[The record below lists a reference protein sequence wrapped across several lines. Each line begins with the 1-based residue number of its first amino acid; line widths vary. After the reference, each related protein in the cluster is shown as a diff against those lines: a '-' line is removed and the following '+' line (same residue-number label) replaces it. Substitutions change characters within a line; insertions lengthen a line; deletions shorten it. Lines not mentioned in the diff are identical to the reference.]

1 MREETRRRI
10 CQAAEEMNYKPSL
23 VAAGLRG
30 QKTNTIGVIVPD
42 IGTTVFS
49 AVVREVEKLAGS
61 RDCNLILCTTGAL
74 IENERK
80 YAEMLMRRRVEGVIA
95 IPFGARVNHDCS
107 HLLDL
112 RRGGIPVVLAEQ
124 NMPGTGLPLV
134 VTDNFSGARELTS
147 HLISLGH
154 RRIAFMVNSLEAW
167 NYAGLER
174 FNGYREALADNGI
187 RMDRNLILDTGD
199 ESFESLM
206 VLLRQDNPPTALFA
220 LCDGVAIS
228 MISHLHR
235 NGIAVPRDFS
245 VAGFDNIDIA
255 ASYIPGLTTV
265 DQPMRELGKRA
276 AEILFDIIDGNIDMK
291 KERIYERIPCG
302 LVVRESCSQNI
313 KEK

>member
-80 YAEMLMRRRVEGVIA
+80 CAEMLMRRRVEGVIA
-95 IPFGARVNHDCS
+95 VPFGARVNHDCS

-154 RRIAFMVNSLEAW
+154 RRIAFMVNSREAW